1 MFMRLGSFIV
11 GHRIYV
17 LITYIFAILIAG
29 SIGVTGVILNSNLDS
44 GGYSDLNSESAKA
57 ASYITDTFKVQDP
70 VAILVV
76 DAGSRS
82 VDDPAV
88 VAEAALLEK
97 EVAATK
103 GIKRALSYWSAGNAP
118 SLKATDGKA
127 AFIFIYADIENYD
140 FDGYGAVGKII
151 AEKFDGEYKSL
162 EVYAGG
168 GAVVTDAINSKI
180 KTDLVLAEGI
190 AIPLTFV
197 LLAFVFGALVASAMP
212 LVVGVG
218 AILGS
223 FFFTYLLTLV
233 TDVSVFA
240 LNLITGL
247 GLGLGIDYA
256 LLIVNRFREEMHNGK
271 SVEESAII
279 TVGTAGKTVFYSGL
293 AVMVTLS
300 SLLLFPLN
308 FLKSFGYAG
317 VIVTLFAIF
326 GALIPLPALLAI
338 LGKHVDKGVTRKS
351 GLVPKEDGRWAST
364 ARLVMARPIPVVIA
378 SLGILIVMALPIAN
392 IAFAQVDSRVL
403 PESNRAAVSSAVLND
418 RFASFEG
425 SPIEV
430 ILPDGAGREDSLN
443 TFLASAKTVDGITR
457 VSALEYVGKDIRV
470 QVIPGTSSR
479 SQDAER
485 LIKELRALEKPDGLL
500 IGGAAADFTD
510 SQGGIARTL
519 PWALGWIGITVFILI
534 FIFTG
539 SIILPIK
546 AVLLNGLSLVATLGV
561 ITWVF
566 IEGNL
571 KWLVGDFTVTGT
583 LDTGS
588 VILVAVVVFGLS
600 MDYELFLLSRIKEE
614 HLLGKSNVEAVATG
628 LQRSAR
634 IITAA
639 ALLLA
644 VVFAAFIS
652 SGVTSI
658 KMLGFGVAFAVLLDA
673 TLVRALLVPALMR
686 LFGERNWWAPK
697 SLRRFTLTH

>member
-11 GHRIYV
+11 GHRKSV
-17 LITYIFAILIAG
+17 LITYIIAILIAG
-29 SIGVTGVILNSNLDS
+29 GIGSLSFSKLES

-57 ASYITDTFKVQDP
+57 ANYITDTFKVQDP

-88 VAEAALLEK
+88 AADAASLEK

-103 GIKRALSYWSAGNAP
+103 GIKRTLSYWSAGAAP
-118 SLKATDGKA
+118 SLKSTDGKA
-127 AFIFIYADIENYD
+127 AFLFIYADIENYD
-140 FDGYGAVGKII
+140 FDGYGAVGKIV
-151 AEKFDGEYKSL
+151 AEEFDGGYKSL
-162 EVYAGG
+162 EVYASG
-168 GAVVTDAINSKI
+168 GAVVTNAINSKI
-180 KTDLVLAEGI
+180 KTDLLLAEGI
-190 AIPLTFV
+190 AIPLTFI

-300 SLLLFPLN
+300 ALLLFPLN

-338 LGKHVDKGVTRKS
+338 LGKRVDKGVTRKG
-351 GLVPKEDGRWAST
+351 GLIPKEDGRWATT

-378 SLGILIVMALPIAN
+378 SLAILIVMALPIAN

-403 PESNRAAVSSAVLND
+403 PESNRAAISSAVLND

-443 TFLASAKTVDGITR
+443 SFLASAKTVDGITR
-457 VSALEYVGKDIRV
+457 VSELEYAGKDIRV

-519 PWALGWIGITVFILI
+519 PWALGWIGVTVFILI

-546 AVLLNGLSLVATLGV
+546 AVILNGLSLVATLGV

-600 MDYELFLLSRIKEE
+600 MDYELFLLSRIREE

-644 VVFAAFIS
+644 VVFAAFVS

-673 TLVRALLVPALMR
+673 TLIRALLVPALMR

>member
-11 GHRIYV
+11 GHRKSV
-17 LITYIFAILIAG
+17 LITYIIAILVAG
-29 SIGVTGVILNSNLDS
+29 GIGSLSFNRLDS

-57 ASYITDTFKVQDP
+57 ANYITDTFKVQDP
-70 VAILVV
+70 VAILVI
-76 DAGSRS
+76 DAGTRA
-82 VDDPAV
+82 VDDPTV
-88 VAEAALLEK
+88 VAEAVALEK

-103 GIKRALSYWSAGNAP
+103 GIKRTLSYWTAGGAP
-118 SLKATDGKA
+118 SLRSTDGKA
-127 AFIFIYADIENYD
+127 AFLFIYADIENYD
-140 FDGYGAVGKII
+140 FDGYGAIGKMV
-151 AEKFDGEYKSL
+151 AKKFDGKYKSL
-162 EVYAGG
+162 DIYAGG

-180 KTDLVLAEGI
+180 KSDLILAESI
-190 AIPLTFV
+190 AIPLTFI

-223 FFFTYLLTLV
+223 FLIIYLLTLS
-233 TDVSVFA
+233 TDVSIFA

-279 TVGTAGKTVFYSGL
+279 TVATAGKTVFYSGL
-293 AVMVTLS
+293 TVMVTLS
-300 SLLLFPLN
+300 ALLLFPLN

-317 VIVTLFAIF
+317 VVVTLFAIF

-338 LGKHVDKGVTRKS
+338 LGKRVDKGVTRKS
-351 GLVPKEDGRWAST
+351 GLTPKEDGRWAKT
-364 ARLVMARPIPVVIA
+364 ARFVMARPIPVVVA
-378 SLGILIVMALPIAN
+378 SLTILIVMALPIAN

-403 PESNRAAVSSAVLND
+403 PASNRAAISSAVIED
-418 RFASFEG
+418 RFSSFEG

-430 ILPDGAGREDSLN
+430 ILPSGVGREAGLN
-443 TFLASAKTVDGITR
+443 SFLTQAKSVKGITR
-457 VSALEYVGKDIRV
+457 VGNIEKSGNDIRV
-470 QVIPGTSSR
+470 QIIPGASSR
-479 SQDAER
+479 TLDAEKI
-485 LIKELRALEKPDGLL
+485 IKELRGLDKPDGLL

-519 PWALGWIGITVFILI
+519 PWALGWIGIAVFILI
-534 FIFTG
+534 FVFTG

-561 ITWVF
+561 VTWIF
-566 IEGNL
+566 IDGHL
-571 KWLVGDFTVTGT
+571 KWLVGDFTVTGS

-600 MDYELFLLSRIKEE
+600 MDYELFLLSRIREE
-614 HLLGKSNVEAVATG
+614 HLSGKSNIESVAVG

-644 VVFAAFIS
+644 VVFAAFIT

-697 SLRRFTLTH
+697 SLRKFTLTH

>member
-11 GHRIYV
+11 GHRKSV
-17 LITYIFAILIAG
+17 LITYIITILVAG
-29 SIGVTGVILNSNLDS
+29 GIGSLSFSRLDS

-57 ASYITDTFKVQDP
+57 ANYITDTFKVQDP
-70 VAILVV
+70 VALLVV

-82 VDDPAV
+82 VDDPTV
-88 VAEAALLEK
+88 VADVAALEK

-103 GIKRALSYWSAGNAP
+103 GIKRTLSYWSAGNEP
-118 SLKATDGKA
+118 SLRATDGKA
-127 AFIFIYADIENYD
+127 AFLFIYADIENYD
-140 FDGYGAVGKII
+140 FDGYGAVGNII
-151 AEKFDGEYKSL
+151 AENFDGEYKSL

-180 KTDLVLAEGI
+180 KTDLLLAEGI
-190 AIPLTFV
+190 AIPLTFI

-223 FFFTYLLTLV
+223 FFFTYLLTLT

-293 AVMVTLS
+293 TVMVTLS
-300 SLLLFPLN
+300 ALLLFPLN

-338 LGKHVDKGVTRKS
+338 LGKRIDKGVTRRG
-351 GLVPKEDGRWAST
+351 GLAPKEDGRWATT
-364 ARLVMARPIPVVIA
+364 ARFVMARPIPVVIA
-378 SLGILIVMALPIAN
+378 SLSILIVMALPIAN

-403 PESNRAAVSSAVLND
+403 PESNRAAISSAVIED

-430 ILPDGAGREDSLN
+430 ILPEGVGREDSLN
-443 TFLASAKTVDGITR
+443 SFLTQAKSVDGITR
-457 VSALEYVGKDIRV
+457 VSALEYAGDDIRV
-470 QVIPGTSSR
+470 QIIPGTSSR
-479 SQDAER
+479 SLDAER
-485 LIKELRALEKPDGLL
+485 LIKELRALDKPDGLL

-519 PWALGWIGITVFILI
+519 PWALGWIGFAVFILI
-534 FIFTG
+534 FVFTG

-561 ITWVF
+561 VTWIF

-600 MDYELFLLSRIKEE
+600 MDYELFLLSRIREE
-614 HLLGKSNVEAVATG
+614 HLLGKSNVESVAVG

-644 VVFAAFIS
+644 VVFAAFIT

>member
-1 MFMRLGSFIV
+1 MFMRLGTFIV
-11 GHRIYV
+11 GHRKSV
-17 LITYIFAILIAG
+17 LITYIIAILIAG
-29 SIGVTGVILNSNLDS
+29 GIGSLSFSRLDA

-57 ASYITDTFKVQDP
+57 ANYITDTFKVQDP

-76 DAGSRS
+76 DAGTRS

-88 VAEAALLEK
+88 VADAASLER

-103 GIKRALSYWSAGNAP
+103 GIKRTLSYWSAGAAP
-118 SLKATDGKA
+118 SLRATDGKA
-127 AFIFIYADIENYD
+127 AFLFIYADIENYD
-140 FDGYGAVGKII
+140 FDGYGAVGKIV
-151 AEKFDGEYKSL
+151 AENFDGEYKSL

-168 GAVVTDAINSKI
+168 GAVVTNAINSKI
-180 KTDLVLAEGI
+180 KTDLLLAEGI
-190 AIPLTFV
+190 AIPLTFI

-300 SLLLFPLN
+300 ALLLFPLN

-338 LGKHVDKGVTRKS
+338 LGKRVDKGVVRKG
-351 GLVPKEDGRWAST
+351 GLTPKEDGRWAAT

-378 SLGILIVMALPIAN
+378 SLAILIVMALPIAN

-418 RFASFEG
+418 RFESFEG

-443 TFLASAKTVDGITR
+443 SFLTTAKTVDGITR
-457 VSALEYVGKDIRV
+457 VSELEYVGKDIRV

-534 FIFTG
+534 FVFTG

-546 AVLLNGLSLVATLGV
+546 AVILNGLSLVATLGV
-561 ITWVF
+561 ITWIF

-600 MDYELFLLSRIKEE
+600 MDYELFLLSRIREE

>member
-11 GHRIYV
+11 GHRKSV
-17 LITYIFAILIAG
+17 LITYIIAILIAG
-29 SIGVTGVILNSNLDS
+29 GIGSLSFNRLDS

-57 ASYITDTFKVQDP
+57 ANYITDTFKVQDP
-70 VAILVV
+70 VAILVI

-82 VDDPAV
+82 VDDPT
-88 VAEAALLEK
+88 VAQEASLLEI
-97 EVAATK
+97 EVASTK
-103 GIKRALSYWSAGNAP
+103 GINRTLSYWSTGGAP
-118 SLKATDGKA
+118 SLKSTDGKA
-127 AFIFIYADIENYD
+127 AFLFIYADIENYD
-140 FDGYGAVGKII
+140 FEGYGAVGKTI
-151 AEKFDGEYKSL
+151 ADNFDGEFKSL
-162 EVYAGG
+162 DVYAAGG
-168 GAVVTDAINSKI
+168 GVVTNAINSKI
-180 KTDLVLAEGI
+180 KDDLLLAEGI
-190 AIPLTFV
+190 AIPLTFI

-223 FFFTYLLTLV
+223 FFITYLLTLA

-256 LLIVNRFREEMHNGK
+256 LLIVNRFREELHNGK

-293 AVMVTLS
+293 TVMVTLS
-300 SLLLFPLN
+300 ALLLFPLN

-317 VIVTLFAIF
+317 VVVTLFAIF

-338 LGKHVDKGVTRKS
+338 LGKRVDKGVTRKS
-351 GLVPKEDGRWAST
+351 ALTPKEDGRWAKT
-364 ARLVMARPIPVVIA
+364 ARAVMAKPVPVVIA
-378 SLGILIVMALPIAN
+378 CLALLGILALPVAN

-403 PESNRAAVSSAVLND
+403 PASDPAAISSQIIED
-418 RFASFEG
+418 RFTSFEG

-430 ILPDGAGREDSLN
+430 ILPSGAGKEAELN
-443 TFLASAKTVDGITR
+443 AFLTAAAQVEGISR
-457 VSALEYVGKDIRV
+457 VGQLEYAGQDIRV
-470 QVIPGTSSR
+470 QIIPGTSSR
-479 SQDAER
+479 TLDAER
-485 LIKELRALEKPDGLL
+485 IIKELRALDKPDGLL
-500 IGGAAADFTD
+500 VGGAAADFTD

-519 PWALGWIGITVFILI
+519 PWALGWIGLAVFILI
-534 FIFTG
+534 FVFTG

-546 AVLLNGLSLVATLGV
+546 AVLLNGLSLVATLGA
-561 ITWVF
+561 ITWIF
-566 IEGNL
+566 IDGHL

-600 MDYELFLLSRIKEE
+600 MDYELFLLSRIREE
-614 HLLGKSNVEAVATG
+614 HLQGKSNVESVAVG

-644 VVFAAFIS
+644 VVFAAFMT

-658 KMLGFGVAFAVLLDA
+658 KMLGFGVSFAVLLDA

>member
-11 GHRIYV
+11 GHRKSV
-17 LITYIFAILIAG
+17 LITYIIAILIAG
-29 SIGVTGVILNSNLDS
+29 GIGSLSFNRLDS

-57 ASYITDTFKVQDP
+57 ANYITDTFKVQDP
-70 VAILVV
+70 VAILVI

-82 VDDPAV
+82 VDDPT
-88 VAEAALLEK
+88 VAQEASLLEI
-97 EVAATK
+97 EVATTK
-103 GIKRALSYWSAGNAP
+103 GIKRTLSYWSTGGAP
-118 SLKATDGKA
+118 NLKSSDGKA
-127 AFIFIYADIENYD
+127 AFLFIYADIENYD
-140 FDGYGAVGKII
+140 FEGYGAVGKTI
-151 AEKFDGEYKSL
+151 ADNFDGEFKSL
-162 EVYAGG
+162 DVYAAGG
-168 GAVVTDAINSKI
+168 GVVTNAINTKI
-180 KTDLVLAEGI
+180 KEDLLLAEGI
-190 AIPLTFV
+190 AIPLTFI

-223 FFFTYLLTLV
+223 FFITYLLTLA

-256 LLIVNRFREEMHNGK
+256 LLIVNRFREELHNGK

-293 AVMVTLS
+293 TVMVTLS
-300 SLLLFPLN
+300 ALLLFPLN

-317 VIVTLFAIF
+317 VVVTLFAIF

-338 LGKHVDKGVTRKS
+338 LGKRVDKGVTRKS
-351 GLVPKEDGRWAST
+351 ALTPKEDGRWAKT
-364 ARLVMARPIPVVIA
+364 ARAVMAKPVPVVVA
-378 SLGILIVMALPIAN
+378 SLALLGILALPVAN

-403 PESNRAAVSSAVLND
+403 PASDPAAISSQIIED
-418 RFASFEG
+418 RFTSFEG
-425 SPIEV
+425 SPIEI
-430 ILPDGAGREDSLN
+430 ILPSGAGKEAELN
-443 TFLASAKTVDGITR
+443 AFLTAAAQVEGISR
-457 VSALEYVGKDIRV
+457 VGQLEYAGQDIRV
-470 QVIPGTSSR
+470 QIIPGTSSR
-479 SQDAER
+479 SLDAER
-485 LIKELRALEKPDGLL
+485 IIKELRAIDKPDGLL

-519 PWALGWIGITVFILI
+519 PWALGWIGLAVFILI
-534 FIFTG
+534 FVFTG

-546 AVLLNGLSLVATLGV
+546 AVLLNGLSLVATLGA
-561 ITWVF
+561 ITWIF
-566 IEGNL
+566 IDGHL

-600 MDYELFLLSRIKEE
+600 MDYELFLLSRIREE
-614 HLLGKSNVEAVATG
+614 HLQGKSNVESVAVG

-644 VVFAAFIS
+644 VVFAAFMT

-658 KMLGFGVAFAVLLDA
+658 KMLGFGVSFAVLLDA

>member
-1 MFMRLGSFIV
+1 MFMRLGAFIV
-11 GHRIYV
+11 GHRKNV
-17 LITYIFAILIAG
+17 LITYIIAILIAG
-29 SIGVTGVILNSNLDS
+29 GIGSLSFSRLDA

-57 ASYITDTFKVQDP
+57 ANYITETFKVQDP

-82 VDDPAV
+82 VDDPT
-88 VAEAALLEK
+88 VAADATSLEK

-103 GIKRALSYWSAGNAP
+103 GIKRTLSYWSAGGAP
-118 SLKATDGKA
+118 SLRATDGKA
-127 AFIFIYADIENYD
+127 AFLFIYADIENYD
-140 FDGYGAVGKII
+140 FDGYGAVGKIV

-168 GAVVTDAINSKI
+168 GAVVTNAINSKI
-180 KTDLVLAEGI
+180 KTDLLLAEGI
-190 AIPLTFV
+190 AIPLTFI

-300 SLLLFPLN
+300 ALLLFPLN
-308 FLKSFGYAG
+308 FLRSFGYAG

-338 LGKHVDKGVTRKS
+338 LGKRVDKGVTRKG
-351 GLVPKEDGRWAST
+351 GLTPKEDGRWAST

-378 SLGILIVMALPIAN
+378 SLATLIVMALPIAN

-403 PESNRAAVSSAVLND
+403 PESNRAAISSAVLND

-443 TFLASAKTVDGITR
+443 TFLAGAKSVDGITR
-457 VSALEYVGKDIRV
+457 VSELEYAGKDIRV

-485 LIKELRALEKPDGLL
+485 LIKELRALERPDGLL

-510 SQGGIARTL
+510 SQQGIARTL
-519 PWALGWIGITVFILI
+519 PWALGWVGITVFILI
-534 FIFTG
+534 FVFTG

-546 AVLLNGLSLVATLGV
+546 AVILNGLSLVATLGV
-561 ITWVF
+561 ITWIF

-600 MDYELFLLSRIKEE
+600 MDYELFLLSRIREE

>member
-11 GHRIYV
+11 GHRKSV
-17 LITYIFAILIAG
+17 LITYIIAILIAG
-29 SIGVTGVILNSNLDS
+29 GIGSLSFSKLDS

-57 ASYITDTFKVQDP
+57 ANYITETFKVQDP

-76 DAGSRS
+76 DAGTRS

-88 VAEAALLEK
+88 VAEAASLER

-103 GIKRALSYWSAGNAP
+103 GIKRTLSYWSAGGAP
-118 SLKATDGKA
+118 TLRATDSKA
-127 AFIFIYADIENYD
+127 AFLFIYADIENYD
-140 FDGYGAVGKII
+140 FDGYGAVGKIV
-151 AEKFDGEYKSL
+151 AEEFDGEYKSL

-168 GAVVTDAINSKI
+168 GAVVTNAINSKI
-180 KTDLVLAEGI
+180 KTDLLLAEGI
-190 AIPLTFV
+190 AIPLTFI
-197 LLAFVFGALVASAMP
+197 LLAFVFGALVASSMP

-300 SLLLFPLN
+300 ALLLFPLN

-338 LGKHVDKGVTRKS
+338 LGKRVDKGVTRKG
-351 GLVPKEDGRWAST
+351 GLTPKEDGRWAST

-378 SLGILIVMALPIAN
+378 SLAILVVMALPIAN

-403 PESNRAAVSSAVLND
+403 PESNRAAISSAVLLD
-418 RFASFEG
+418 RFTSFEG

-443 TFLASAKTVDGITR
+443 SFLTSAKSVDGITR
-457 VSALEYVGKDIRV
+457 VSELEYAGKDIRV

-546 AVLLNGLSLVATLGV
+546 AVILNGLSLLATLGV
-561 ITWVF
+561 ITWIF
-566 IEGNL
+566 IDGNL

-600 MDYELFLLSRIKEE
+600 MDYELFLLSRIREE

>member
-11 GHRIYV
+11 GHRKSV
-17 LITYIFAILIAG
+17 LITYIIAILVAG
-29 SIGVTGVILNSNLDS
+29 GIGSLSFSRLDS

-57 ASYITDTFKVQDP
+57 ANYITDTFKVQDP
-70 VAILVV
+70 VAILVI
-76 DAGSRS
+76 DAGTRA

-88 VAEAALLEK
+88 VAEAAALEQ

-103 GIKRALSYWSAGNAP
+103 GIQRTLSYWSAGNAI
-118 SLKATDGKA
+118 SLKASDGKA
-127 AFIFIYADIENYD
+127 AFLFIYADIENYD
-140 FDGYGAVGKII
+140 FDGYGAVGKTI

-162 EVYAGG
+162 DVYAGG

-180 KTDLVLAEGI
+180 KTDLLLAEGI
-190 AIPLTFV
+190 AIPLTFI

-293 AVMVTLS
+293 TLMVTLS
-300 SLLLFPLN
+300 ALLLFPLN

-317 VIVTLFAIF
+317 VVVTLFAIF

-338 LGKHVDKGVTRKS
+338 LGKRVDKGVTRKG
-351 GLVPKEDGRWAST
+351 GLTPKEDGRWAKT
-364 ARLVMARPIPVVIA
+364 ARLVMARPIPVVVA
-378 SLGILIVMALPIAN
+378 SLSILIVMALPIAN

-403 PESNRAAVSSAVLND
+403 PKSNPAAISSAVIED

-430 ILPDGAGREDSLN
+430 ILPNGAGHEDSLDS
-443 TFLASAKTVDGITR
+443 FLTEAKSVEGITR
-457 VSALEYVGKDIRV
+457 ISALEYAGNDIRV

-479 SQDAER
+479 TLDAER
-485 LIKELRALEKPDGLL
+485 LIKELRALDKPDGLL

-519 PWALGWIGITVFILI
+519 PWALGWIGIAVFILI
-534 FIFTG
+534 FVFTG

-561 ITWVF
+561 VTWIF

-600 MDYELFLLSRIKEE
+600 MDYELFLLSRIREE
-614 HLLGKSNVEAVATG
+614 HLLGKSNIESVAVG

-644 VVFAAFIS
+644 VVFAAFIT

>member
-1 MFMRLGSFIV
+1 MFMRLGAFIV
-11 GHRIYV
+11 GHRKSV
-17 LITYIFAILIAG
+17 LITYIIAILIAG
-29 SIGVTGVILNSNLDS
+29 GIGSLSFSKLDS

-57 ASYITDTFKVQDP
+57 ANYITDTFKVQDP

-76 DAGSRS
+76 DAGTRS
-82 VDDPAV
+82 VDDPTV
-88 VAEAALLEK
+88 VAEAASLER

-103 GIKRALSYWSAGNAP
+103 GIKRTLSYWSAGNVP

-151 AEKFDGEYKSL
+151 ADEFDGEYKSL

-168 GAVVTDAINSKI
+168 GAVVTNAINSKI
-180 KTDLVLAEGI
+180 KTDLLLAEGI
-190 AIPLTFV
+190 AIPLTFI

-351 GLVPKEDGRWAST
+351 GLTPKEDGRWAST

-470 QVIPGTSSR
+470 QIIPGTSSR

-614 HLLGKSNVEAVATG
+614 HLLGKSNIEAVATG

>member
-11 GHRIYV
+11 GHRKSV
-17 LITYIFAILIAG
+17 LITYIIAILIAG
-29 SIGVTGVILNSNLDS
+29 GIGSLSFSKLDS

-57 ASYITDTFKVQDP
+57 ANYITDTFKVQDP

-88 VAEAALLEK
+88 AAEAASLER

-103 GIKRALSYWSAGNAP
+103 GIKRTLSYWSAGAVP
-118 SLKATDGKA
+118 SLKSTDGKA
-127 AFIFIYADIENYD
+127 AFLFIYADIENYD
-140 FDGYGAVGKII
+140 FDGYGAVGKIV
-151 AEKFDGEYKSL
+151 AEEFDGAYKSL

-168 GAVVTDAINSKI
+168 GAVVTNAINSKI
-180 KTDLVLAEGI
+180 KTDLLLAEGI
-190 AIPLTFV
+190 AIPLTFI

-300 SLLLFPLN
+300 ALLLFPLN

-338 LGKHVDKGVTRKS
+338 LGKRVDKGVTRKG
-351 GLVPKEDGRWAST
+351 GLTPKEDGRWATT

-378 SLGILIVMALPIAN
+378 SLAILIVMALPIAN

-403 PESNRAAVSSAVLND
+403 PESNRAAISSAVLND

-443 TFLASAKTVDGITR
+443 SFLASAKTVDGITR
-457 VSALEYVGKDIRV
+457 VSELEYAGKDIRV

-485 LIKELRALEKPDGLL
+485 LIKELRVLEKPDGLL

-546 AVLLNGLSLVATLGV
+546 AVILNGLSLVATLGV

-600 MDYELFLLSRIKEE
+600 MDYELFLLSRIREE

-673 TLVRALLVPALMR
+673 TLIRALLVPALMR

>member
-11 GHRIYV
+11 GHRKSV
-17 LITYIFAILIAG
+17 LITYIIAILIAG
-29 SIGVTGVILNSNLDS
+29 GIGSLSFSKLDS

-57 ASYITDTFKVQDP
+57 ANYITDTFKVQDP

-82 VDDPAV
+82 VDDPTV
-88 VAEAALLEK
+88 VAEAASLER

-103 GIKRALSYWSAGNAP
+103 GIKRTLSYWSAGAAP
-118 SLKATDGKA
+118 SLKSTDGKA
-127 AFIFIYADIENYD
+127 AFLFIYADIENYD
-140 FDGYGAVGKII
+140 FDGYGAVGKIV
-151 AEKFDGEYKSL
+151 AEEFDGEYKSL

-168 GAVVTDAINSKI
+168 GAVVTNAINSKI
-180 KTDLVLAEGI
+180 KTDLLLAEGI
-190 AIPLTFV
+190 AIPLTFI

-300 SLLLFPLN
+300 ALLLFPLN

-338 LGKHVDKGVTRKS
+338 LGKRVDKGVTRKS
-351 GLVPKEDGRWAST
+351 GLTPKEDGRWATT

-378 SLGILIVMALPIAN
+378 SLAILIVMALPIAN

-403 PESNRAAVSSAVLND
+403 PESNRAAISSAVLND
-418 RFASFEG
+418 RFTSFEG

-430 ILPDGAGREDSLN
+430 ILPDGAGREDSL
-443 TFLASAKTVDGITR
+443 TSFLASAKTVNGITR
-457 VSALEYVGKDIRV
+457 VSELEYAGKDIRV

-534 FIFTG
+534 FVFTG

-561 ITWVF
+561 ITWIF

-600 MDYELFLLSRIKEE
+600 MDYELFLLSRIREE

>member
-11 GHRIYV
+11 GHRKSV
-17 LITYIFAILIAG
+17 LIAYIIAILIAG
-29 SIGVTGVILNSNLDS
+29 GIGSLSFSRLDS

-57 ASYITDTFKVQDP
+57 ANYITKTFKVQDP
-70 VAILVV
+70 VAILII
-76 DAGSRS
+76 DAGSRT
-82 VDDPAV
+82 VDDPTVIAD
-88 VAEAALLEK
+88 AASLER
-97 EVAATK
+97 EVATTK
-103 GIKRALSYWSAGNAP
+103 GINRTLSYWSAGNAP
-118 SLKATDGKA
+118 SLRAADGKA
-127 AFIFIYADIENYD
+127 AFIFIYADIKNYD
-140 FDGYGAVGKII
+140 FDGYGAVGKIV
-151 AEKFDGEYKSL
+151 ADKFDGKYESL

-168 GAVVTDAINSKI
+168 GAVVTNAINSKI
-180 KTDLVLAEGI
+180 KTDLLLAEGI
-190 AIPLTFV
+190 AIPLTFI

-223 FFFTYLLTLV
+223 FFFTYLLTLA

-256 LLIVNRFREEMHNGK
+256 LLIVNRFREEMHKGK

-293 AVMVTLS
+293 TVMVTLS
-300 SLLLFPLN
+300 ALLLFPLN

-317 VIVTLFAIF
+317 VVVTLFAIF

-338 LGKHVDKGVTRKS
+338 LGKRVDKGVTRKG
-351 GLVPKEDGRWAST
+351 GLTPKEDGRWAKT

-378 SLGILIVMALPIAN
+378 SLAILIVMALPIAN

-403 PESNRAAVSSAVLND
+403 PASNRAAISSAVLED
-418 RFASFEG
+418 RFTSFEG

-430 ILPDGAGREDSLN
+430 ILPNGKGREDSLN
-443 TFLASAKTVDGITR
+443 TFLAQAKSVNGITR
-457 VSALEYVGKDIRV
+457 VSPLEYAGNDIRV

-479 SQDAER
+479 SLDAER

-519 PWALGWIGITVFILI
+519 PWALGWIGIAVFILI
-534 FIFTG
+534 FVFTG

-546 AVLLNGLSLVATLGV
+546 AVILNGLSLVATLGV
-561 ITWVF
+561 VTWIF
-566 IEGNL
+566 IDGHL

-600 MDYELFLLSRIKEE
+600 MDYELFLLSRIREE
-614 HLLGKSNVEAVATG
+614 HLLGKSNIESVATG

-644 VVFAAFIS
+644 VVFAAFIT

>member
-11 GHRIYV
+11 GHRKSV
-17 LITYIFAILIAG
+17 LITYIIAILIAG
-29 SIGVTGVILNSNLDS
+29 GIGSLSFSKLDS

-57 ASYITDTFKVQDP
+57 ANYITDTFKVQDP

-88 VAEAALLEK
+88 AAEAASLER

-103 GIKRALSYWSAGNAP
+103 GIKRTLSYWTAGSAP
-118 SLKATDGKA
+118 SLRAIDGKA
-127 AFIFIYADIENYD
+127 AFLFIYADIENYD
-140 FDGYGAVGKII
+140 FDGYGAVGKIV
-151 AEKFDGEYKSL
+151 AEEFDGAYKSL

-168 GAVVTDAINSKI
+168 GAVVTNAINSKI
-180 KTDLVLAEGI
+180 KTDLLLAEGI
-190 AIPLTFV
+190 AIPLTFI

-256 LLIVNRFREEMHNGK
+256 LLIVNRFREEMHHGK

-300 SLLLFPLN
+300 ALLLFPLN

-338 LGKHVDKGVTRKS
+338 LGKRVDKGVTRKG
-351 GLVPKEDGRWAST
+351 GLTPKEDGRWATT

-378 SLGILIVMALPIAN
+378 SLAILIVMALPIAN

-403 PESNRAAVSSAVLND
+403 PESNRAAISSAVLND

-443 TFLASAKTVDGITR
+443 SFLASAKTVDGITR
-457 VSALEYVGKDIRV
+457 VSELEYAGKDIRV

-546 AVLLNGLSLVATLGV
+546 AVILNGLSLVATLGV

-600 MDYELFLLSRIKEE
+600 MDYELFLLSRIREE

-644 VVFAAFIS
+644 VVFAAFVS

-673 TLVRALLVPALMR
+673 TLIRALLVPALMR

>member
-11 GHRIYV
+11 GHRKSV
-17 LITYIFAILIAG
+17 LITYIIAILVAG
-29 SIGVTGVILNSNLDS
+29 GIGSLSFSKLDS

-57 ASYITDTFKVQDP
+57 ANYITDTFKVQDP

-88 VAEAALLEK
+88 IAEAASLEK

-103 GIKRALSYWSAGNAP
+103 GIKRTLSYWSAGAAP
-118 SLKATDGKA
+118 SLKSTDGKA
-127 AFIFIYADIENYD
+127 AFLFIYADIENYD
-140 FDGYGAVGKII
+140 FDGYGAVGKIV
-151 AEKFDGEYKSL
+151 AEEFDGEYKSL

-168 GAVVTDAINSKI
+168 GAVVTNAINSKI
-180 KTDLVLAEGI
+180 KTDLLLAEGI
-190 AIPLTFV
+190 AIPLTFI

-300 SLLLFPLN
+300 ALLLFPLN

-326 GALIPLPALLAI
+326 GALIPLPAILAI
-338 LGKHVDKGVTRKS
+338 LGKRVDKGVTRRS
-351 GLVPKEDGRWAST
+351 GLTPKEDGRWATT

-378 SLGILIVMALPIAN
+378 SLAILIVMALPIAN

-403 PESNRAAVSSAVLND
+403 PESNRAAISSAVLND
-418 RFASFEG
+418 RFTSFEG

-443 TFLASAKTVDGITR
+443 SFLASAKTVDGITR
-457 VSALEYVGKDIRV
+457 VSELEYAGKDIRV

-485 LIKELRALEKPDGLL
+485 LIKELRALEKPEGLL

-534 FIFTG
+534 FVFTG

-561 ITWVF
+561 ITWIF

-600 MDYELFLLSRIKEE
+600 MDYELFLLSRIREE

>member
-11 GHRIYV
+11 GHRKSV
-17 LITYIFAILIAG
+17 LITYIIAILIAG
-29 SIGVTGVILNSNLDS
+29 GIGSLSFSRLDS

-57 ASYITDTFKVQDP
+57 ANYITDTFKVQDP

-88 VAEAALLEK
+88 IAEAASLER

-103 GIKRALSYWSAGNAP
+103 GIKRTLSYWTAGAAP
-118 SLKATDGKA
+118 TLRSTDGKA
-127 AFIFIYADIENYD
+127 AFLFIYADIENYD
-140 FDGYGAVGKII
+140 FEGYAAVGKRI
-151 AEKFDGEYKSL
+151 AEGFDGEYKSL
-162 EVYAGG
+162 TVYAGG
-168 GAVVTDAINSKI
+168 GGVVTDAINSKI
-180 KTDLVLAEGI
+180 KSDLLLAESI
-190 AIPLTFV
+190 AIPLTFI

-223 FFFTYLLTLV
+223 FFLTYLLTLT

-256 LLIVNRFREEMHNGK
+256 LLMVNRFREELNNGK

-293 AVMVTLS
+293 TVMVTLS
-300 SLLLFPLN
+300 ALLLFPLN

-317 VIVTLFAIF
+317 VVVTLFAIF

-338 LGKHVDKGVTRKS
+338 LGKRVDKGVIRRS
-351 GLVPKEDGRWAST
+351 GLTPKEDGRWAKT
-364 ARLVMARPIPVVIA
+364 ARTVMARPLPVVIG
-378 SLGILIVMALPIAN
+378 SLALLITMALPIFN

-403 PESNRAAVSSAVLND
+403 PASNPAAISSQVIED
-418 RFASFEG
+418 RFSSFEG
-425 SPIEV
+425 SPIET
-430 ILPDGAGREDSLN
+430 ILPDGAGREAELN
-443 TFLASAKTVDGITR
+443 RFLSAAAQVEGITR
-457 VSALEYVGKDIRV
+457 VGELEYAGKDIRV
-470 QVIPGTSSR
+470 QIIPGTSSR
-479 SQDAER
+479 NLDAER
-485 LIKELRALEKPDGLL
+485 IINELRALDKPEGLL

-519 PWALGWIGITVFILI
+519 PWALGWIGLAVFILI

-539 SIILPIK
+539 SIILPLK

-561 ITWVF
+561 ITWIF
-566 IEGNL
+566 IDGHL

-600 MDYELFLLSRIKEE
+600 MDYELFLLSRIREE
-614 HLLGKSNVEAVATG
+614 HLQGKSNIKSVAVG

-644 VVFAAFIS
+644 VVFAAFMT

-658 KMLGFGVAFAVLLDA
+658 KMLGFGVSFAVLLDA

>member
-1 MFMRLGSFIV
+1 MFMRLGAFIV
-11 GHRIYV
+11 GHRKSV
-17 LITYIFAILIAG
+17 LITYIIAILVAG
-29 SIGVTGVILNSNLDS
+29 GIGSLSFSRLDS

-57 ASYITDTFKVQDP
+57 ANYITDTFKVQDP

-76 DAGSRS
+76 DSGSRS
-82 VDDPAV
+82 VDDPEV
-88 VAEAALLEK
+88 VADAAALEK

-103 GIKRALSYWSAGNAP
+103 GIKRTLSYWSAGNSPA
-118 SLKATDGKA
+118 LKATDGKA
-127 AFIFIYADIENYD
+127 AFLFIYADIENYD

-151 AEKFDGEYKSL
+151 ADQFDGEYKSL

-180 KTDLVLAEGI
+180 KTDLLLAEGI
-190 AIPLTFV
+190 AIPLTFI

-223 FFFTYLLTLV
+223 FFFTYLLTLT

-271 SVEESAII
+271 SIEESAII

-293 AVMVTLS
+293 TVMVTLS
-300 SLLLFPLN
+300 ALLLFPLN

-338 LGKHVDKGVTRKS
+338 LGKRVDKGVTRKG
-351 GLVPKEDGRWAST
+351 GLAPKEDGRWATT
-364 ARLVMARPIPVVIA
+364 ARFVMARPVPVVIA
-378 SLGILIVMALPIAN
+378 SLSILIVMALPIAN

-403 PESNRAAVSSAVLND
+403 PASNRAAVSSALIED

-430 ILPDGAGREDSLN
+430 VLPDGAGREDSLN
-443 TFLASAKTVDGITR
+443 SFLARAQSVDGITR
-457 VSALEYVGKDIRV
+457 VSALEYAGDDIRV

-479 SQDAER
+479 TLDAER

-519 PWALGWIGITVFILI
+519 PWALGWIGVAVFILI
-534 FIFTG
+534 FVFTG

-561 ITWVF
+561 VTWIF

-600 MDYELFLLSRIKEE
+600 MDYELFLLSRIREE
-614 HLLGKSNVEAVATG
+614 HLNGKSNVESVAIG

-644 VVFAAFIS
+644 VVFAAFIT

>member
-11 GHRIYV
+11 GHRKGV
-17 LITYIFAILIAG
+17 LITYIIAILVAG
-29 SIGVTGVILNSNLDS
+29 GIGSLSFSRLDS
-44 GGYSDLNSESAKA
+44 GGYSDLNSESARA
-57 ASYITDTFKVQDP
+57 ANYITDTFKVQDP
-70 VAILVV
+70 VALLVI

-82 VDDPAV
+82 VDDLT
-88 VAEAALLEK
+88 VAADVASLEK

-103 GIKRALSYWSAGNAP
+103 GIKRTLSYWTAGNAP
-118 SLKATDGKA
+118 SLKSTDGKA
-127 AFIFIYADIENYD
+127 AFLFIYADIENYD
-140 FDGYGAVGKII
+140 FDGYGAVGKVI

-180 KTDLVLAEGI
+180 KTDLLLAEGI
-190 AIPLTFV
+190 AIPLTFI

-271 SVEESAII
+271 SIEESAII

-293 AVMVTLS
+293 TVMVTLS
-300 SLLLFPLN
+300 ALLLFPLN

-338 LGKHVDKGVTRKS
+338 LGKKVDKGVTRKS
-351 GLVPKEDGRWAST
+351 GLTPKEDGRWATT
-364 ARLVMARPIPVVIA
+364 ARFVMARPIPVVIA
-378 SLGILIVMALPIAN
+378 SLAILIVMALPIAN

-403 PESNRAAVSSAVLND
+403 PESNPAAISSAVVED

-425 SPIEV
+425 NPIEV
-430 ILPDGAGREDSLN
+430 ILPKGAGREDSLN
-443 TFLASAKTVDGITR
+443 SFLVQAKSVEGITR
-457 VSALEYVGKDIRV
+457 VGTLEYAGDDIRV

-479 SQDAER
+479 SLDAER
-485 LIKELRALEKPDGLL
+485 LIKELRTLEKPDGLL

-519 PWALGWIGITVFILI
+519 PWALGWIGFAVFILI

-561 ITWVF
+561 VTWIF

-600 MDYELFLLSRIKEE
+600 MDYELFLLSRIREE

-644 VVFAAFIS
+644 VVFAAFIT

>member
-1 MFMRLGSFIV
+1 MFMRLGAFIV
-11 GHRIYV
+11 GHRKSV
-17 LITYIFAILIAG
+17 LITYIIAILVAG
-29 SIGVTGVILNSNLDS
+29 GIGSLSFSRLDS

-57 ASYITDTFKVQDP
+57 ANYITDTFKVQDP
-70 VAILVV
+70 VAILVI
-76 DAGSRS
+76 DSGSRS
-82 VDDPAV
+82 VDDPEVIAD
-88 VAEAALLEK
+88 AAALEK
-97 EVAATK
+97 EVAETK
-103 GIKRALSYWSAGNAP
+103 GIKRTLSYWSAGNSPA
-118 SLKATDGKA
+118 LKATDGKA
-127 AFIFIYADIENYD
+127 AFLFIYADIENYD

-151 AEKFDGEYKSL
+151 ADQFDGEYKSL

-180 KTDLVLAEGI
+180 KTDLLLAEGI
-190 AIPLTFV
+190 AIPLTFI

-223 FFFTYLLTLV
+223 FFFTYLLTLT

-271 SVEESAII
+271 SIEESAII

-293 AVMVTLS
+293 TVMVTLS
-300 SLLLFPLN
+300 ALLLFPLN

-338 LGKHVDKGVTRKS
+338 LGKRVDKGVTRKG
-351 GLVPKEDGRWAST
+351 GLAPKEDGRWATT
-364 ARLVMARPIPVVIA
+364 ARFVMARPVPVVIA
-378 SLGILIVMALPIAN
+378 SLSILIVMALPIAN

-403 PESNRAAVSSAVLND
+403 PASNRAAVSSALIED

-430 ILPDGAGREDSLN
+430 VLPDGAGREDSLN
-443 TFLASAKTVDGITR
+443 SFLARAQSVDGITR
-457 VSALEYVGKDIRV
+457 VSALEYAGDDIRV

-479 SQDAER
+479 TLDAER

-519 PWALGWIGITVFILI
+519 PWALGWIGVAVFILI
-534 FIFTG
+534 FVFTG

-561 ITWVF
+561 VTWIF

-600 MDYELFLLSRIKEE
+600 MDYELFLLSRIREE
-614 HLLGKSNVEAVATG
+614 HLNGKSNVESVAIG

-644 VVFAAFIS
+644 VVFAAFIT

>member
-1 MFMRLGSFIV
+1 M
-11 GHRIYV
+11 
-17 LITYIFAILIAG
+17 
-29 SIGVTGVILNSNLDS
+29 
-44 GGYSDLNSESAKA
+44 SEA
-57 ASYITDTFKVQDP
+57 AS
-70 VAILVV
+70 
-76 DAGSRS
+76 
-82 VDDPAV
+82 
-88 VAEAALLEK
+88 LEK
-97 EVAATK
+97 EVAATQ
-103 GIKRALSYWSAGNAP
+103 GISRTLSYWSTGGAP
-118 SLKATDGKA
+118 NLASSDRKA
-127 AFIFIYADIENYD
+127 AFLFIYADIENFD
-140 FDGYGAVGKII
+140 FEGYGAVGKTIS
-151 AEKFDGEYKSL
+151 ENFDGEYKSL

-168 GAVVTDAINSKI
+168 GAVVTNAINSKI
-180 KTDLVLAEGI
+180 KTDLLLAEGI
-190 AIPLTFV
+190 AIPLTFI

-223 FFFTYLLTLV
+223 FFLTYLLTQV

-293 AVMVTLS
+293 TVMVTLS
-300 SLLLFPLN
+300 ALLLFPLN

-317 VIVTLFAIF
+317 VVVTLFAIF

-338 LGKHVDKGVTRKS
+338 LGKRVDKGVIRKS
-351 GLVPKEDGRWAST
+351 GLTPKEDGRWAKT
-364 ARLVMARPIPVVIA
+364 ARTVMARPVTVVVG
-378 SLGILIVMALPIAN
+378 SLALLIVMSLPIVN

-403 PESNRAAVSSAVLND
+403 PASDRAAISSQVIED

-430 ILPDGAGREDSLN
+430 ILPDGAG
-443 TFLASAKTVDGITR
+443 
-457 VSALEYVGKDIRV
+457 KDIRV

-479 SQDAER
+479 SLDAER
-485 LIKELRALEKPDGLL
+485 LIKELRALEKPEGLL
-500 IGGAAADFTD
+500 IGGVAADFTD

-519 PWALGWIGITVFILI
+519 PWALGWIGFAVFILI
-534 FIFTG
+534 FVFTG

-561 ITWVF
+561 ITWIF
-566 IEGNL
+566 IDGNL

-600 MDYELFLLSRIKEE
+600 MDYELFLLSRIREE
-614 HLLGKSNVEAVATG
+614 HLAGKSNVEAVAVG

-644 VVFAAFIS
+644 VVFAAFMT

-658 KMLGFGVAFAVLLDA
+658 KMLGFGVSFAVLLDA

>member
-11 GHRIYV
+11 GHRKSV
-17 LITYIFAILIAG
+17 LITYIIAILIAG
-29 SIGVTGVILNSNLDS
+29 GIGSLSFSKLDS

-57 ASYITDTFKVQDP
+57 ANYITDTFKVQDP

-82 VDDPAV
+82 VDDPTV
-88 VAEAALLEK
+88 VAEAASLER

-103 GIKRALSYWSAGNAP
+103 GIKRTLSYWTAGGAP
-118 SLKATDGKA
+118 SLRAIDGKA
-127 AFIFIYADIENYD
+127 AFLFIYADIENYD

-151 AEKFDGEYKSL
+151 AEEFDGEYKSL

-168 GAVVTDAINSKI
+168 GAVVTNAINSKI
-180 KTDLVLAEGI
+180 KTDLLLAEGI
-190 AIPLTFV
+190 AIPLTFI

-300 SLLLFPLN
+300 ALLLFPLN

-338 LGKHVDKGVTRKS
+338 LGKRVDKGVTRKS
-351 GLVPKEDGRWAST
+351 GLTPKEDGRWAST

-378 SLGILIVMALPIAN
+378 SLAILIVMALPIAN

-403 PESNRAAVSSAVLND
+403 PESNRAAISSAVLND
-418 RFASFEG
+418 RFSSFEG

-443 TFLASAKTVDGITR
+443 AFLTQAKSVDGITR
-457 VSALEYVGKDIRV
+457 VSDLEYAGNDIRV

-546 AVLLNGLSLVATLGV
+546 AVILNGLSLVATLGV
-561 ITWVF
+561 ITWIF

-600 MDYELFLLSRIKEE
+600 MDYELFLLSRIREE

-673 TLVRALLVPALMR
+673 TLIRALLVPALMR